1 MDKMGDYGQNET
13 GGLIADKCE
22 MGNNFSEPVYNK

>member
-1 MDKMGDYGQNET
+1 VYKMRDYEQNET